1 LPTNFTW
8 LNGEPPTY
16 TDGASPTNGG
26 AEVIQYTGTNTTAVT
41 VFDGTETGY
50 GSVVYYALPIYCLN
64 QTERD
69 KLIINSVN
77 WLLPRAPGDVNGDG
91 SVDASD
97 LSELSKAYGSDPS
110 KLNWNLYCDFNSDHK
125 VDASDLFDL
134 GKKYGKTT

>member
-1 LPTNFTW
+1 MH
-8 LNGEPPTY
+8 
-16 TDGASPTNGG
+16 GG
-26 AEVIQYTGTNTTAVT
+26 AEVIQYTGTTTTAVT

-77 WLLPRAPGDVNGDG
+77 WLLPHAPGDVNGDG

-97 LSELSKAYGSDPS
+97 LSELSNVYGSELGDP
-110 KLNWNLYCDFNSDHK
+110 NWNPNCDFNRDHK

-134 GKKYGKTT
+134 GKNYGKTI